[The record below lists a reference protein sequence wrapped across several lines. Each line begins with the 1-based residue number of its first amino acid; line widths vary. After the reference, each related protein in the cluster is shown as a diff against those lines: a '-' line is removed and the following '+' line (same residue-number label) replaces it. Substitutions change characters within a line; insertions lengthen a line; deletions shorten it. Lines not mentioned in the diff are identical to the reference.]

1 MDHQRQR
8 GAADPYEPLHGLLVL
23 GIHRR
28 LGGTSGVELALRPEA
43 CDAPP
48 IGMAGFGVRLWT
60 TEVPVVAAGVRK
72 LAEGHQGVDRRGFAA
87 DDPEHAAHVSPDR
100 KSTRLNSSH

>member
-1 MDHQRQR
+1 MDQQRQR

-48 IGMAGFGVRLWT
+48 IGMAGFRVRLWT
-60 TEVPVVAAGVRK
+60 SEVPVVAPGVRK
-72 LAEGHQGVDRRGFAA
+72 LPEGHRALDPRGCAA
-87 DDPEHAAHVSPDR
+87 DDPEDAAQARSPW
-100 KSTRLNSSH
+100 SPTSSP